1 MSASSGEN
9 RGQWASKLGF
19 IMAAAGCA
27 VGLGN
32 IWRFPYLTG
41 QNGGAAFVLV
51 YIACAVLVAVP
62 MLITEIAFGRLTGKN
77 PVGAVQKMSNNK
89 IWIGLVGVLPL
100 IVTFVVLSYYSTIAG
115 WTVGYIFTSL
125 FNIKTSFGEFIAN
138 PAIVIPL
145 GGFVILAT
153 TLIVLGGV
161 SGGIE
166 KATKI
171 LMPMLFVLLIVV
183 IFRSVTLP
191 GAGKGIE
198 YYLIPDFS
206 KINGHVVL
214 AALTQAFF
222 SLGVGWGMMITYG
235 SYLPKTQN
243 IVTSSLWVGAMDT
256 SVALLAGF
264 MVFPAVFAFNQSPAE
279 GPTLVFN
286 VLANIFPQMPLGNIA
301 GAFFFLLLF
310 FAAITSTISM
320 LEAPAAYFM
329 DQKKWSRKK
338 AAWIV
343 AGAAFVFG
351 IPSALSTGAV
361 ESLSTWQVN
370 FLGVMKTGFMD
381 VFDYTFG
388 SLLMM
393 LVVLATC
400 VFTGW
405 FMNINSLVEEIEQG
419 FPEFKS
425 GSILGI
431 APYKIWIFAVK
442 FVCPIIIGIVILNM
456 FGVFGS

>member
-1 MSASSGEN
+1 MAEN
-9 RGQWASKLGF
+9 RGQWGSKFGF
-19 IMAAAGCA
+19 IMAAAGSA

-41 QNGGAAFVLV
+41 ENGGAAFVLV
-51 YIACAVLVAVP
+51 YIFCVVLVAVP
-62 MLITEIAFGRLTGKN
+62 MLINEIALGRLTAKN
-77 PVGAVQKMSNNK
+77 PVGAIQQLGGSKLWVA
-89 IWIGLVGVLPL
+89 LVGFLPL

-125 FNIKTSFGEFIAN
+125 FTINMPFAEFIAN
-138 PAIVIPL
+138 PSYVIPL
-145 GGFVILAT
+145 GGFVILVTAW
-153 TLIVLGGV
+153 IVLGGV

-183 IFRSVTLP
+183 IFRSITLP
-191 GAGKGIE
+191 GAGKGVE
-198 YYLIPDFS
+198 YYLVPDFS
-206 KINGHVVL
+206 KINGRVVL

-235 SYLPKTQN
+235 SYLPKSQN
-243 IVTSSLWVGAMDT
+243 IVSSSLWVGAMDT

-286 VLANIFPQMPLGNIA
+286 VLANIFQQMPLGNIA
-301 GAFFFLLLF
+301 GALFFLLLF

-320 LEAPAAYFM
+320 LEAPSAYFM
-329 DQKKWSRKK
+329 DQKKWNRKK
-338 AAWIV
+338 AAWTVAIV
-343 AGAAFVFG
+343 AFLVG

-361 ESLSTWQVN
+361 GSLSTMQVD
-370 FLGVMKTGFMD
+370 FLGVVKTGFMD
-381 VFDYTFG
+381 IFDYLFG
-388 SLLMM
+388 SLFMM
-393 LVVLATC
+393 LVVLSTC
-400 VFTGW
+400 LYTGW
-405 FMNINSLVEEIEQG
+405 FFKTDLLVDEIEQG
-419 FPEFKS
+419 MPSFKT

-431 APYKIWIFAVK
+431 APYKLWLFMVR
-442 FVCPIIIGIVILNM
+442 FVCPIIIGMVILNM
-456 FGVFGS
+456 FGVFG

>member
-1 MSASSGEN
+1 MTQSN
-9 RGQWASKLGF
+9 RAQWGSKFGF
-19 IMAAAGCA
+19 IMAAAGSA

-32 IWRFPYLTG
+32 VWRFPYLTG
-41 QNGGAAFVLV
+41 ENGGAAFVLV
-51 YIACAVLVAVP
+51 YICCVVLVAVP
-62 MLITEIAFGRLTGKN
+62 MLINEIALGRLTAKN
-77 PVGAVQKMSNNK
+77 PVGAVQALGGNK
-89 IWIGLVGVLPL
+89 LWVALVGALPL
-100 IVTFVVLSYYSTIAG
+100 IVTFVVLSYYSVIAG

-125 FNIKTSFGEFIAN
+125 FNIKTSFTEFIAN
-138 PAIVIPL
+138 PTLVISL

-153 TLIVLGGV
+153 AFIVLAGV

-171 LMPMLFVLLIVV
+171 LMPMLFVLLILV
-183 IFRSVTLP
+183 IFRSVSLP
-191 GAGKGIE
+191 GAEKGIE
-198 YYLIPDFS
+198 YYLVPDFS

-256 SVALLAGF
+256 SVALLAGL
-264 MVFPAVFAFNQSPAE
+264 MVFPAVFAFGQSPTE
-279 GPTLVFN
+279 GPTLVFT

-301 GAFFFLLLF
+301 GALFFLLLF

-320 LEAPAAYFM
+320 LEAPSAFFM

-338 AAWIV
+338 AAWTV
-343 AGAAFVFG
+343 AVVAFLFG
-351 IPSALSTGAV
+351 IPSALSTGAT
-361 ESLSTWQVN
+361 EIFSTPVVN
-370 FLGVMKTGFMD
+370 FFGIVKTGVMDILDFL
-381 VFDYTFG
+381 FG

-393 LVVLATC
+393 LVVLSTC
-400 VFTGW
+400 LFTGW
-405 FMNINSLVEEIEQG
+405 FIKSDLLVDEIEHG
-419 FPEFKS
+419 MPAFKT

-431 APYKIWIFAVK
+431 APYKLWMFMVRY
-442 FVCPIIIGIVILNM
+442 VCPVIIGLVILNLI
-456 FGVFGS
+456 GVFG

>member
-1 MSASSGEN
+1 MAEN
-9 RGQWASKLGF
+9 RGQWGSKFGF
-19 IMAAAGCA
+19 IMAAAGSA

-51 YIACAVLVAVP
+51 YVLCVVLVAVP
-62 MLITEIAFGRLTGKN
+62 MLINEIALGRLTGKN
-77 PVGAVQKMSNNK
+77 PVGAVQKLGGHK
-89 IWIGLVGVLPL
+89 IWVALVGGLPL

-125 FNIKTSFGEFIAN
+125 FSINMPFAEFIAN
-138 PAIVIPL
+138 PSYVIPL
-145 GGFVILAT
+145 GAFVILMTA
-153 TLIVLGGV
+153 LIVLGGV

-171 LMPMLFVLLIVV
+171 MMPMLFVLLIVV

-191 GAGKGIE
+191 GAGKGVE
-198 YYLIPDFS
+198 YYLVPDFS
-206 KINGHVVL
+206 KINGRVVL

-243 IVTSSLWVGAMDT
+243 IVTSSLWVSAMDT

-264 MVFPAVFAFNQSPAE
+264 MVFPAVFAFNQEPTQ
-279 GPTLVFN
+279 GPTLVFT
-286 VLANIFPQMPLGNIA
+286 VLANIFQQMPLGNIA
-301 GAFFFLLLF
+301 GALFFLLLF

-320 LEAPAAYFM
+320 LEAPSAYFM

-338 AAWIV
+338 AAWTVAIV
-343 AGAAFVFG
+343 AFLFG
-351 IPSALSTGAV
+351 IPSALSTGAM
-361 ESLSTWQVN
+361 EGLSTMQVD
-370 FLGVMKTGFMD
+370 FLGVIKTGFMD
-381 VFDYTFG
+381 IFDYLFG

-393 LVVLATC
+393 LVVLSTC

-405 FMNINSLVEEIEQG
+405 FMKTEVLVDEIEQG
-419 FPEFKS
+419 MPSFKT
-425 GSILGI
+425 GRVLGI
-431 APYKIWIFAVK
+431 APYKIWLFMIR
-442 FVCPIIIGIVILNM
+442 FVCPIIIGLVILNM

>member
-1 MSASSGEN
+1 MSTVSTEN
-9 RGQWASKLGF
+9 RAQWASKLGF
-19 IMAAAGCA
+19 IMAAAGSA

-41 QNGGAAFVLV
+41 ENGGAAFVLV
-51 YIACAVLVAVP
+51 YICCVVLVAVP
-62 MLITEIAFGRLTGKN
+62 MLINEIALGRLSGKN
-77 PVGAVQKMSNNK
+77 PVGAVQKLGGNK
-89 IWIGLVGVLPL
+89 LWIGLVGALPL
-100 IVTFVVLSYYSTIAG
+100 IVTFIVLSYYSVIAG

-125 FNIKTSFGEFIAN
+125 FSIKTSFSEFIAN
-138 PAIVIPL
+138 PALVVPL

-153 TLIVLGGV
+153 AFIVLAGV

-171 LMPMLFVLLIVV
+171 LMPMLFVLLILV

-191 GAGKGIE
+191 GADKGIE
-198 YYLIPDFS
+198 YYLVPDFS
-206 KINGHVVL
+206 KINGRVVL

-243 IVTSSLWVGAMDT
+243 IVTSSLWVSAMDT

-286 VLANIFPQMPLGNIA
+286 VLANIFPQMPFGNIA

-320 LEAPAAYFM
+320 LEAPSAYFM
-329 DQKKWSRKK
+329 DQKKWNRKK
-338 AAWIV
+338 AACTVAIV
-343 AGAAFVFG
+343 AFAVG

-361 ESLSTWQVN
+361 DGLSAMQVD
-370 FLGVMKTGFMD
+370 FLGVIKTGFMD
-381 VFDYTFG
+381 IFDYLFG

-393 LVVLATC
+393 LVVLSTC
-400 VFTGW
+400 VYTGW
-405 FMNINSLVEEIEQG
+405 FMKTELLVDEIEHG
-419 FPEFKS
+419 MPTFKT

-431 APYKIWIFAVK
+431 APYKIWLFMVRFI
-442 FVCPIIIGIVILNM
+442 CPVIIGLVILNM
-456 FGVFGS
+456 FGVFG

>member
-1 MSASSGEN
+1 MSKD
-9 RGQWASKLGF
+9 RGQWGSKFGF
-19 IMAAAGCA
+19 IMAATGSA

-41 QNGGAAFVLV
+41 ENGGAAFVLV
-51 YIACAVLVAVP
+51 YILCVVLVAVP
-62 MLITEIAFGRLTGKN
+62 MLINEIAIGRLTGKN
-77 PVGAVQKMSNNK
+77 PVGAVQKLGGNK
-89 IWIGLVGVLPL
+89 VWTALVGVLPL

-125 FNIKTSFGEFIAN
+125 FSIKTSFAEFIAN
-138 PAIVIPL
+138 PAYVIPL
-145 GGFVILAT
+145 GGAVILITAY
-153 TLIVLGGV
+153 IVLAGV

-171 LMPMLFVLLIVV
+171 LMPMLFVLLILV

-198 YYLIPDFS
+198 YYLVPDFS

-235 SYLPKTQN
+235 SYLNKNQN
-243 IVTSSLWVGAMDT
+243 IVTSSLWVSAMDT

-286 VLANIFPQMPLGNIA
+286 VLANIFQQMPLGNIA
-301 GAFFFLLLF
+301 GALFFLLLF

-320 LEAPAAYFM
+320 LEAPSAYFM
-329 DQKKWSRKK
+329 DQKNWNRKK
-338 AAWIV
+338 AAWTV
-343 AGAAFVFG
+343 AIAAFLLG
-351 IPSALSTGAV
+351 IPSALSTGAI
-361 ESLSTWQVN
+361 EGLSLVQVN
-370 FLGVMKTGFMD
+370 FLGVVKTGVMD
-381 VFDYTFG
+381 IFDYLFG
-388 SLLMM
+388 SLFMM
-393 LVVLATC
+393 LVVLSTC
-400 VFTGW
+400 LYTGW
-405 FMNINSLVEEIEQG
+405 FIKTEMLVDEIAHG
-419 FPEFKS
+419 MPSFKS
-425 GSILGI
+425 GKILGI
-431 APYKIWIFAVK
+431 APYKIWLFMIR
-442 FVCPIIIGIVILNM
+442 FVCPIIIGAVILNM
-456 FGVFGS
+456 FGVFGR

>member
-1 MSASSGEN
+1 
-9 RGQWASKLGF
+9 
-19 IMAAAGCA
+19 MAAAGSA

-41 QNGGAAFVLV
+41 ENGGAAFVLV
-51 YIACAVLVAVP
+51 YICCVVLVAVP
-62 MLITEIAFGRLTGKN
+62 MLINEIALGRLTGKN
-77 PVGAVQKMSNNK
+77 PVGAVQKLGGSK
-89 IWIGLVGVLPL
+89 LWVSLVGVLPL

-125 FNIKTSFGEFIAN
+125 FSIQTTFSEFIAN
-138 PAIVIPL
+138 PALVVPL
-145 GGFVILAT
+145 GAFVILAT
-153 TLIVLGGV
+153 AFIVLAGV

-166 KATKI
+166 KSTKI
-171 LMPMLFVLLIVV
+171 LMPMLFVLLILV

-191 GAGKGIE
+191 GANKGIE

-206 KINGHVVL
+206 KINGRVVL

-243 IVTSSLWVGAMDT
+243 IVSSSLWVSVMDT

-320 LEAPAAYFM
+320 LEAPSAYYM

-338 AAWIV
+338 AAWSVAIV
-343 AGAAFVFG
+343 AFLFG

-361 ESLSTWQVN
+361 SGLSTMQVD
-370 FLGVMKTGFMD
+370 FLGVVKTGFMD
-381 VFDYTFG
+381 IFDYLFG
-388 SLLMM
+388 SLFMM
-393 LVVLATC
+393 LVVLSTC
-400 VFTGW
+400 LFTGW
-405 FMNINSLVEEIEQG
+405 FMNTNLLVDEIEHG
-419 FPEFKS
+419 MPSFKT
-425 GSILGI
+425 GKILGI
-431 APYKIWIFAVK
+431 APYKIWLFMVRFI
-442 FVCPIIIGIVILNM
+442 CPVIIGLVILNM
-456 FGVFGS
+456 FGVFGG

>member
-1 MSASSGEN
+1 MAEN
-9 RGQWASKLGF
+9 RGQWGSKFGF
-19 IMAAAGCA
+19 IMAAAGSA

-41 QNGGAAFVLV
+41 ENGGAAFVLV
-51 YIACAVLVAVP
+51 YIFCVVLVAVP
-62 MLITEIAFGRLTGKN
+62 MLINEIALGRLTAKN
-77 PVGAVQKMSNNK
+77 PVGAIQQLGGSKLWVT
-89 IWIGLVGVLPL
+89 LVGVLPL

-125 FNIKTSFGEFIAN
+125 FSINMPFAEFIAN
-138 PAIVIPL
+138 PSYVIPL
-145 GGFVILAT
+145 GGFVILTT

-171 LMPMLFVLLIVV
+171 LMPVLFILLIVV
-183 IFRSVTLP
+183 IGRSITLP

-206 KINGHVVL
+206 KINGHVIL

-243 IVTSSLWVGAMDT
+243 IVSSSLWVGAMDT
-256 SVALLAGF
+256 SIALLAGF

-286 VLANIFPQMPLGNIA
+286 VLANIFQQMPLGNIA
-301 GAFFFLLLF
+301 GALFFLLLF

-320 LEAPAAYFM
+320 LEAPSAYFM
-329 DQKKWSRKK
+329 DQKKWNRKK
-338 AAWIV
+338 AAWTVAIV
-343 AGAAFVFG
+343 AFLFG

-361 ESLSTWQVN
+361 GSLSTMQVD
-370 FLGVMKTGFMD
+370 FLGVVKTGFMD
-381 VFDYTFG
+381 IFDYLFG

-393 LVVLATC
+393 LVVLSTC
-400 VFTGW
+400 LYTGW
-405 FMNINSLVEEIEQG
+405 FFKTDLLVDEIEQG
-419 FPEFKS
+419 MPSFKT

-431 APYKIWIFAVK
+431 APYKLWLFMVR
-442 FVCPIIIGIVILNM
+442 FVCPIIIGLVILNM
-456 FGVFGS
+456 FGVFG